1 MFDIHIWLTELKRTI
16 SSTSSVRRNRK
27 SRYLTVDRLESRQL
41 LAATPVG
48 VEFRVN
54 STTADSQTTA
64 SMAMDA
70 DGDFVVAWQSNLQD
84 GSGNG
89 IFAQRYNAAGVAQGV
104 EFRVNTTTAN
114 FQVSPDIAMDADGD
128 FVVT

>member
-1 MFDIHIWLTELKRTI
+1 
-16 SSTSSVRRNRK
+16 
-27 SRYLTVDRLESRQL
+27 
-41 LAATPVG
+41 
-48 VEFRVN
+48 
-54 STTADSQTTA
+54 
-64 SMAMDA
+64 MAMDA

-114 FQVSPDIAMDADGD
+114 SQILPDIALDADGDFVIAWTSYGQDGSGNGIFAQRYNAAGVAQGIEFRVNTTTANFQVSPDIAMDADGD